1 LTYSDICGT
10 INLTT
15 LGVDFMKK
23 VMLNLSVITLQL
35 VIVVAFLVS
44 VFSDVTSIKRK
55 VNIAHNN
62 NLDKIADS
70 VSILFLEEPEN
81 IVAEEE
87 EKTVPEILEEVELP
101 SIEEKEEIE
110 ALREEQ
116 EQEAMSEP
124 QPLIS
129 LDVSKYKSN
138 PTLGFVITD
147 DNRQFELS
155 DEDFDLVVAIVSA
168 EYEKSID
175 DALAVISVILNR
187 CDSPRW
193 SNWAGKTPRE
203 QVTKPNQFEVYTIK
217 SYLKYMP
224 DGSLYNTQHRK
235 LAAEAVTDALNGIR
249 NNKYDSFRSWS
260 YLINGDYYSYNY
272 IVEGGNRYK

>member
-1 LTYSDICGT
+1 MHLDYLTYSNIYDRI
-10 INLTT
+10 ILTT
-15 LGVDFMKK
+15 LGVDCMKK

-35 VIVVAFLVS
+35 VIVIAFVIS
-44 VFSDVTSIKRK
+44 VFSGTVEVKGK
-55 VNIAHNN
+55 VNIVHND

-70 VSILFLEEPEN
+70 VSMLFLEEPED
-81 IVAEEE
+81 IQLEDDVIE
-87 EKTVPEILEEVELP
+87 VYEEVELP
-101 SIEEKEEIE
+101 SVEEFVEEISE
-110 ALREEQ
+110 SVVEE
-116 EQEAMSEP
+116 P
-124 QPLIS
+124 VYQPLVS

-138 PTLGFVITD
+138 PALGFVVTD
-147 DNRQFELS
+147 DNPQYELS
-155 DEDFDLVVAIVSA
+155 SEDFDLVVAIVSA
-168 EYEKSID
+168 EYEKSRD

-224 DGSLYNTQHRK
+224 DGSQYNTQHRV
-235 LAAEAVTDALNGIR
+235 LATEAVTDALNGIR
-249 NNKYDSFRSWS
+249 NNKYESFRSWT
-260 YLINGDYYSYNY
+260 YITNGDYYSYNY